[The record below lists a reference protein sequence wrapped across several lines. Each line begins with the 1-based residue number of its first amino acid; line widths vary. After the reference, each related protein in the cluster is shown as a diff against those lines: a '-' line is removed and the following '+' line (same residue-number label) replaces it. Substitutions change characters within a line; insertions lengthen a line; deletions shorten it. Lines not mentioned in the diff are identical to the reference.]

1 MTSED
6 GTGAAAQHEDEQG
19 NEPLGVAS
27 IVLGIVGLFI
37 GIVMVFGV
45 RGVALALGLVAVI
58 LAGTGLRRATN
69 AQERGTAY
77 GGLALGALTL
87 VVGILVVSS
96 R

>member
-1 MTSED
+1 MTAE
-6 GTGAAAQHEDEQG
+6 GTDAAHVHDDEQS

-27 IVLGIVGLFI
+27 IVLGIVGLFL

-45 RGVALALGLVAVI
+45 RGIALALGLVTLI

-69 AQERGTAY
+69 KQERGTAY

-87 VVGILVVSS
+87 AVGILVIS
-96 R
+96 RA